1 MMKKYRKQFKD
12 PNTNKIN
19 FDEKTEIKI
28 DYLIPCLDPDIP
40 ENESTSDRV
49 NFQTQ
54 LIQQI

>member
-1 MMKKYRKQFKD
+1 MKKSRKPFRD

-49 NFQTQ
+49 NFKTQ
-54 LIQQI
+54 VI

>member
-1 MMKKYRKQFKD
+1 MKKSQKPFRD

-19 FDEKTEIKI
+19 FDEKAEIKM
-28 DYLIPCLDPDIP
+28 DYLIPCLDPDIS

-54 LIQQI
+54 LI

>member
-1 MMKKYRKQFKD
+1 MKKYRKQFKD

-28 DYLIPCLDPDIP
+28 DYLIPCLDPDIS